1 MTKSGARR
9 DRPPNSLKSTSPPE
23 GVMTTFDC
31 TLYGRKRY
39 NNAKLRKESTD
50 KLKASSLKSKG
61 DVINNLE
68 KGHRH
73 DHGYD
78 DCYNNSSSN
87 LTSMFSTTKDA
98 FAGLSW

>member
-50 KLKASSLKSKG
+50 KLKASSLKSKEG
-61 DVINNLE
+61 VTNNSE
-68 KGHRH
+68 KEHKH
-73 DHGYD
+73 DHGYNV
-78 DCYNNSSSN
+78 CCSNSSSS
-87 LTSMFSTTKDA
+87 LTSMFNATKDV
-98 FAGLSW
+98 